1 MQQQFQQNSLF
12 QVHYNLNLNFHFNIS
27 FDSAL
32 TLNFVIHFIKMI
44 PLFLT
49 MAHEIKLLS
58 LTASDDITLLT
69 FTRIV
74 PVYKSLF
81 FTLDKC
87 SLPIYVIS
95 SVTNPPAGYIYFK
108 NFSWIIKTPYSGYLT
123 PYSLCSL
130 SSNSTVQ
137 SLLDNLTAVQ
147 LSWSPEVH

>member
-108 NFSWIIKTPYSGYLT
+108 NFS
-123 PYSLCSL
+123 
-130 SSNSTVQ
+130 
-137 SLLDNLTAVQ
+137 
-147 LSWSPEVH
+147 